1 MRGSRRRA
9 AIMPCASRTGQGAP
23 LMPPRRPPIGHA
35 LAPPES
41 RVYARPI
48 DTGGDMEYHDK
59 RRQQARPGSLKH
71 VRGFSLIELVV
82 VLVIMSI
89 LAAVA
94 APQISAVLNAGRITA
109 NANEVLGGL
118 QLARMEAVRAN
129 RRTGFCSSTNG
140 TSCNGGNPWTGWVVF
155 TDRNTNG
162 VADAGE
168 LVRAGNIEAPMRAI
182 GTNLP
187 NNRVTFRA
195 DGLAYQNDTANLL
208 VGTLRLCMPT
218 ATPLQNARDI
228 RVASGGRASI
238 GGAVAATAA
247 CSPSAN

>member
-1 MRGSRRRA
+1 MGHHYTCRRPARTLLVRPLPTKQAQSRQKQSRR
-9 AIMPCASRTGQGAP
+9 T
-23 LMPPRRPPIGHA
+23 
-35 LAPPES
+35 
-41 RVYARPI
+41 
-48 DTGGDMEYHDK
+48 
-59 RRQQARPGSLKH
+59 
-71 VRGFSLIELVV
+71 RGFSMIELVV

-94 APQISAVLNAGRITA
+94 APQIAAVLNAGRITS

-118 QLARMEAVRAN
+118 QLARIEAVRAN

-140 TSCNGGNPWTGWVVF
+140 TSCNGGNPWTGWIVF
-155 TDRNTNG
+155 TDRNANG

-195 DGLAYQNDTANLL
+195 DGLAYQNNTNNLL

-218 ATPLQNARDI
+218 DTPPQNARDI
-228 RVASGGRASI
+228 RIASGGRASI
-238 GGAVAATAA
+238 GGAVAATNA

>member
-1 MRGSRRRA
+1 M
-9 AIMPCASRTGQGAP
+9 
-23 LMPPRRPPIGHA
+23 GHHF
-35 LAPPES
+35 
-41 RVYARPI
+41 
-48 DTGGDMEYHDK
+48 T
-59 RRQQARPGSLKH
+59 RQQLARTLSARQMQPRH
-71 VRGFSLIELVV
+71 IHGFSLIELVV
-82 VLVIMSI
+82 VLVIVSI

-94 APQISAVLNAGRITA
+94 APQIAAVLNAGRITS

-118 QLARMEAVRAN
+118 QLARIEAVRAN

-140 TSCNGGNPWTGWVVF
+140 TSCNGGNPWTGWIVF
-155 TDRNTNG
+155 SDRNANG

-195 DGLAYQNDTANLL
+195 DGLAYQNDTTNLL

-218 ATPLQNARDI
+218 DTPLQNARDI
-228 RVASGGRASI
+228 RIASGGRASI
-238 GGAVAATAA
+238 GGAVIASTA
-247 CSPSAN
+247 CSASAN

>member
-1 MRGSRRRA
+1 
-9 AIMPCASRTGQGAP
+9 
-23 LMPPRRPPIGHA
+23 
-35 LAPPES
+35 
-41 RVYARPI
+41 
-48 DTGGDMEYHDK
+48 MEHHFT
-59 RRQQARPGSLKH
+59 RQQPARTLSAGQMQPRH
-71 VRGFSLIELVV
+71 IHGFSLIELVV

-89 LAAVA
+89 LTAVA
-94 APQISAVLNAGRITA
+94 APQIAAVLNAGRITS

-118 QLARMEAVRAN
+118 QLARIEAVRAN

-140 TSCNGGNPWTGWVVF
+140 TSCNGGNPWTGWIVF
-155 TDRNTNG
+155 SDRNTNG

-195 DGLAYQNDTANLL
+195 DGLAYQNDTTNLL

-218 ATPLQNARDI
+218 DTPLENARDI
-228 RVASGGRASI
+228 RIASGGRASI
-238 GGAVAATAA
+238 GGAVVASIA
-247 CSPSAN
+247 CSASAN